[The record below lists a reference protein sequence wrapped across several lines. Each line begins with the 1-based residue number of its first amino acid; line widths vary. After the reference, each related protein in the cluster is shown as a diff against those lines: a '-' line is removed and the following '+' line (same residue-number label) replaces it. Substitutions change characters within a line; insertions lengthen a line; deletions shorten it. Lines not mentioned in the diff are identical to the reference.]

1 MKDQLGPRGV
11 AAPAELTVKAVGL
24 GVVLAALM
32 GAANAYLALKAGQTV
47 SATFPAAIL
56 ALAAFRL
63 PFFRGNVLEQNIA
76 RSAGTVGEA
85 LAAGAIFT
93 IPAFLLVQVDGQR
106 LWTSFDYWQTGIIL
120 LIGGVLG
127 VLFITLL
134 RRTLAVEADLPFPE
148 SKACAAIVRAGQAGA
163 SGARYVFGAMGLGM
177 LIQVFK
183 DSAGLKLFRE
193 SVEFARELPASM
205 IRHFDSSRLPL
216 GQVQHGGA
224 LAFPTPAISPAL
236 IGVGYIIG
244 FRLSAL
250 SFSGGVLAWLV
261 FIPFAYFVNPG
272 LAGQLHDAAGA
283 PAATSEVIFSIWYNV
298 VRPVA
303 VGAMLVGAANTMWG
317 LRASIATAFRR
328 AFRPPTRDPQ
338 GAAAITTTT
347 TGAAADG
354 PAPGTRM
361 DQDIDSRGILLGI
374 AGLTLPMA
382 WLYWRFTGHLSSAVV
397 AALVM
402 LVLGFLLSAVGG
414 YLVGLVGGSN
424 QPVSG
429 LTLSAL
435 LLAALLMVAL
445 GVTGLAGVGAVLGVA
460 AVICCAICVSGSL
473 IQDLKVGHLLGGT
486 PRKMEWAEI
495 IATVTTAFV
504 LVFPML
510 WLHTANI
517 KQGGIGI
524 GDRALSAPQ
533 AGLMA
538 QLAQGIVGGQ
548 MPWGLIL
555 FGMFLSLALL
565 LIRAPSPTL
574 IAVGM
579 YLPFETTG
587 AIFLGGCLKALA
599 DRLAARRGLAGEGFD
614 NFGSLVASGLIAG
627 ESLTGVLFAGL
638 VLAFDDF
645 SSITNLLFGVPR
657 FAWVDGPA
665 GAWASLAALGAIAWL
680 LVILPLRK
688 APTLMPAAAGPAI
701 DPPPRDPGGIHP

>member
-1 MKDQLGPRGV
+1 VKDDQHQPYV
-11 AAPAELTVKAVGL
+11 PATAKLPELTIKAVGL

-93 IPAFLLVQVDGQR
+93 IPAFLLVSVDGQR
-106 LWTSFDYWQTGIIL
+106 LWTSFDYGQTALIL

-134 RRTLAVEADLPFPE
+134 RRTLAVDADLPYPE
-148 SKACAAIVRAGQAGA
+148 SRACAAIVKAGQAGA
-163 SGARYVFGAMGLGM
+163 TGARYVFGAMGVGM

-183 DSAGLKLFRE
+183 DSAGIKLFRE
-193 SVEFARELPASM
+193 SVEVFRRLPESV
-205 IRHFDSSRLPL
+205 IRHFDSSRTSL
-216 GQVQHGGA
+216 GTTEHSGA
-224 LAFPTPAISPAL
+224 VTFATPSISPAL

-244 FRLSAL
+244 VELAAIN
-250 SFSGGVLAWLV
+250 FSGGVLAWLV
-261 FIPFAYFVNPG
+261 FIPLIHFVNPG
-272 LAGQLHDAAGA
+272 LAGQLQTGA
-283 PAATSEVIFSIWYNV
+283 TPPPPPEVIYSIWYNV
-298 VRPVA
+298 VRPIA
-303 VGAMLVGAANTMWG
+303 VGAMLVGAAKTMWG
-317 LRASIATAFRR
+317 MRASIASAFRG
-328 AFRPPTRDPQ
+328 AFKK
-338 GAAAITTTT
+338 GS
-347 TGAAADG
+347 ADKS
-354 PAPGTRM
+354 TSRLE
-361 DQDIDSRGILLGI
+361 QDIDSRGILLGI

-382 WLYWRFTGHLSSAVV
+382 WLYWRFTGNLLGAVV

-402 LVLGFLLSAVGG
+402 LALGFLLSAVGG

-435 LLAALLMVAL
+435 ILAALLMVSF

-460 AVICCAICVSGSL
+460 AVVCCAICVSGSL
-473 IQDLKVGHLLGGT
+473 IQDLKVGHILGGT

-495 IATVTTAFV
+495 IATITTAFV

-510 WLHTANI
+510 WLHQANI

-538 QLAQGIVGGQ
+538 QLAQGIVGGE

-555 FGMFLSLALL
+555 FGMCFSLALI

-587 AIFLGGCLKALA
+587 AMFLGGCLKALA
-599 DRLAARRGLAGEGFD
+599 DRLARRRRLDQESFD
-614 NFGSLVASGLIAG
+614 SFGSLVASGLIAG
-627 ESLTGVLFAGL
+627 ESLTGVLFAGT
-638 VLAFDDF
+638 VLAFGGF
-645 SSITNLLFGVPR
+645 SSITKLIFGVDQL
-657 FAWVDGPA
+657 AWVAGPA
-665 GAWASLAALGAIAWL
+665 GAWTSLIALGAIAWL
-680 LVILPLRK
+680 LVALPLRRVPDMRK
-688 APTLMPAAAGPAI
+688 TGKT
-701 DPPPRDPGGIHP
+701 

>member
-1 MKDQLGPRGV
+1 MDKDPEV
-11 AAPAELTVKAVGL
+11 PELTLKAVGL
-24 GVVLAALM
+24 GVVLAAM
-32 GAANAYLALKAGQTV
+32 MAAANAYLALKAGQTV

-93 IPAFLLVQVDGQR
+93 IPAFLLVSVDGQR
-106 LWTSFDYWQTGIIL
+106 LWTTFDYWQTGVIL

-134 RRTLAVEADLPFPE
+134 RRTLAVDAELPFPE
-148 SKACAAIVRAGQAGA
+148 SKACAAIVKAGQAGA
-163 SGARYVFGAMGLGM
+163 TGAGYVFGAMGVGM
-177 LIQVFK
+177 IIQVLK
-183 DSAGLKLFRE
+183 DSAGLRLFRE
-193 SVEFARELPASM
+193 SVEVFKALPASV
-205 IRHFDSSRLPL
+205 IRHFDSSRAPL
-216 GQVQHGGA
+216 GSVRHGGA
-224 LAFPTPAISPAL
+224 IAFATPSVSPAL

-244 FRLSAL
+244 FELSAIN
-250 SFSGGVLAWLV
+250 FAGGVLAWLV
-261 FIPFAYFVNPG
+261 FIPLVFFLDPG
-272 LAGQLHDAAGA
+272 LGARLAAGGT
-283 PAATSEVIFSIWYNV
+283 PPPPGELIFSIWYNI
-298 VRPVA
+298 VRPIA
-303 VGAMLVGAANTMWG
+303 VGAMLVGAARTMWG
-317 LRASIATAFRR
+317 MRGSIASAFRG
-328 AFRPPTRDPQ
+328 AFKK
-338 GAAAITTTT
+338 GSAA
-347 TGAAADG
+347 
-354 PAPGTRM
+354 P
-361 DQDIDSRGILLGI
+361 SRQESDLDARGVLLGI
-374 AGLTLPMA
+374 AGLSIPMTY
-382 WLYWRFTGHLSSAVV
+382 LYFRFTGSVAAAVV
-397 AALVM
+397 AGLVM

-435 LLAALLMVAL
+435 ILSALLMVAF

-460 AVICCAICVSGSL
+460 AVVCCAICVSGSL

-495 IATVTTAFV
+495 IATITTSFV

-510 WLHTANI
+510 WLHNANI

-538 QLAQGIVGGQ
+538 QLAQGIVGGE

-555 FGMFLSLALL
+555 FGMCFAVAMI
-565 LIRAPSPTL
+565 LIKAPSPTL

-587 AIFLGGCLKALA
+587 AIFVGGCLKELVV
-599 DRLAARRGLAGEGFD
+599 RLGKRRRLDPDELES
-614 NFGSLVASGLIAG
+614 FGSLVASGLIAG
-627 ESLTGVLFAGL
+627 ESLTGVLFAGA
-638 VLAFDDF
+638 VLAFDRF
-645 SSITNLLFGVPR
+645 SSLTRLIFGVDQLG
-657 FAWVDGPA
+657 WVAGPA
-665 GAWASLAALGAIAWL
+665 GAWTSLVALGAIAWL
-680 LVILPLRK
+680 LVALPLRRVR
-688 APTLMPAAAGPAI
+688 AA
-701 DPPPRDPGGIHP
+701 

>member
-1 MKDQLGPRGV
+1 MKDEPKPYV
-11 AAPAELTVKAVGL
+11 PATTVLPELTVKAVGL
-24 GVVLAALM
+24 GLVLAAMM

-56 ALAAFRL
+56 AMAAFRL

-76 RSAGTVGEA
+76 RTAGTVGEA

-106 LWTSFDYWQTGIIL
+106 LWTSFDYWQTCLIL

-134 RRTLAVEADLPFPE
+134 RRTLTVDADLPFPE
-148 SKACAAIVRAGQAGA
+148 SKACAAVVKAGQAGET
-163 SGARYVFGAMGLGM
+163 GARYVFGAMGLGM

-183 DSAGLKLFRE
+183 DGAGLKLFRE
-193 SVEFARELPASM
+193 SIEVVRELPASL
-205 IRHFDSSRLPL
+205 IRHFDSSRAPL
-216 GQVQHGGA
+216 GEVRHGGA
-224 LAFPTPAISPAL
+224 VAFSTPSISPAL

-244 FRLSAL
+244 FRLAAIN
-250 SFSGGVLAWLV
+250 FSGGVLAWLV
-261 FIPFAYFVNPG
+261 FIPVAVFVNPG
-272 LAGQLHDAAGA
+272 LSAQLHGAGGA
-283 PAATSEVIFSIWYNV
+283 PPDTVEVIFSVWYNI
-298 VRPVA
+298 VRPIA

-317 LRASIATAFRR
+317 MRASIATAFRR
-328 AFRPPTRDPQ
+328 AFRSKGGPGRGE
-338 GAAAITTTT
+338 GA
-347 TGAAADG
+347 
-354 PAPGTRM
+354 PSRLE
-361 DQDIDSRGILLGI
+361 QDIDARGLLMGI
-374 AGLTLPMA
+374 AGLSLPMA
-382 WLYWRFTGHLSSAVV
+382 WLYWRFTGHVGSAVV

-435 LLAALLMVAL
+435 ILAALLMVAF

-460 AVICCAICVSGSL
+460 AVVCCAICVSGSL
-473 IQDLKVGHLLGGT
+473 IQDLKVGVMLGGT

-495 IATVTTAFV
+495 IATVATAFV

-510 WLHTANI
+510 WLHDANI

-538 QLAQGIVGGQ
+538 QLAQGIVGGE

-555 FGMFLSLALL
+555 FGMCFSLALIL
-565 LIRAPSPTL
+565 MRAPSPTL

-587 AIFLGGCLKALA
+587 AIFVGGCLKAVA
-599 DRLAARRGLAGEGFD
+599 DHLARRRGRSGESFD

-638 VLAFDDF
+638 VLAFDGF
-645 SSITNLLFGVPR
+645 RSITDLLFGVER
-657 FAWVDGPA
+657 FAWVAGPA
-665 GAWASLAALGAIAWL
+665 GAWTSLLALAAIAWL
-680 LVILPLRK
+680 LIVLPLQK
-688 APTLMPAAAGPAI
+688 TQPAPPSAA
-701 DPPPRDPGGIHP
+701 DQPGGTST

>member
-1 MKDQLGPRGV
+1 MTDEQPPSEAHV
-11 AAPAELTVKAVGL
+11 PELTVKAVAL
-24 GVVLAALM
+24 GVVLAAM
-32 GAANAYLALKAGQTV
+32 MAAANAYLALKAGQTV

-56 ALAAFRL
+56 SLAAFRL
-63 PFFRGNVLEQNIA
+63 PFFRGTVLEQNIA

-93 IPAFLLVQVDGQR
+93 IPAFLLVPVDGHR
-106 LWTSFDYWQTGIIL
+106 LWTTFDYWQTGLIL

-134 RRTLAVEADLPFPE
+134 RRTLTVDADLPYPE
-148 SKACAAIVRAGQAGA
+148 SRACAAIVEAGQGGA
-163 SGARYVFGAMGLGM
+163 SGARAVFGAMGVGM

-183 DSAGLKLFRE
+183 DSAGLRLFRE
-193 SVEFARELPASM
+193 SIEVFRALPASV
-205 IRHFDSSRLPL
+205 IRHFDSSRMPL
-216 GQVQHGGA
+216 GTVRHGGA
-224 LAFPTPAISPAL
+224 IAFSTPSISPAL

-244 FRLSAL
+244 FELAAIN
-250 SFSGGVLAWLV
+250 FAGGVLAWLV
-261 FIPFAYFVNPG
+261 FIPLTFFVHPG
-272 LAGQLHDAAGA
+272 LVAQLGGA
-283 PAATSEVIFSIWYNV
+283 PPGEVIFSVWYNV
-298 VRPVA
+298 VRPIA
-303 VGAMLVGAANTMWG
+303 VGAMLVGAAKTMWSMRG
-317 LRASIATAFRR
+317 SIASAFRG
-328 AFRPPTRDPQ
+328 AFHKGSALGRPVRTE
-338 GAAAITTTT
+338 
-347 TGAAADG
+347 
-354 PAPGTRM
+354 
-361 DQDIDSRGILLGI
+361 QDLDARWVLAGIGVLSV
-374 AGLTLPMA
+374 PMTY
-382 WLYWRFTGHLSSAVV
+382 LYWRFTGSLVAALV

-435 LLAALLMVAL
+435 ILAALLMVAFR
-445 GVTGLAGVGAVLGVA
+445 VTGLAGVGAVLGVA
-460 AVICCAICVSGSL
+460 AVVCCAICVSGSL

-495 IATVTTAFV
+495 IATVTTSFV

-510 WLHTANI
+510 WLHNANI

-538 QLAQGIVGGQ
+538 QLAQGIVGGE

-555 FGMFLSLALL
+555 FGMCFAVAMILL
-565 LIRAPSPTL
+565 RAPSVTL

-587 AIFLGGCLKALA
+587 AIFVGGCLKAAVEHLG
-599 DRLAARRGLAGEGFD
+599 RRWRRDPQELESYGA
-614 NFGSLVASGLIAG
+614 LVASGLIAG

-638 VLAFDDF
+638 VLAWNRF
-645 SSITNLLFGVPR
+645 SSVTKLVFGVDQL
-657 FAWVDGPA
+657 AWVAGPA
-665 GAWASLAALGAIAWL
+665 GAWTSLLALGAIVWL
-680 LVILPLRK
+680 LVALPLRRARA
-688 APTLMPAAAGPAI
+688 AP
-701 DPPPRDPGGIHP
+701 